1 MASDAE
7 AHIWGAL
14 GASGSGKGLWVKGRL
29 RALKPRRLIVWDY
42 MSEYQEFTGEA
53 PDATSRATLED
64 VRKAMV
70 KAGKDG
76 PLKIRYEPRG
86 ASQKQAFK
94 EFEAL
99 CNLVYAWGNCTF
111 VVEELANV
119 TMPSWAPWAWGKMST
134 SGRHKLVH
142 IIGCTQSPAF
152 IDKKFLG
159 NCTLIHC
166 GPLGEDEHRKSA
178 AKSMNIRQT
187 LLDELVKFQWV
198 EKDKER
204 GEVTTGWVA
213 PPGQRAKPARALAT
227 TEASPTGR
235 GKRTPSVPVR
245 A

>member
-7 AHIWGAL
+7 ARIWAAL
-14 GASGSGKGLWVKGRL
+14 GASGSGKGLWVKSKL
-29 RALKPRRLIVWDY
+29 RELKPRRLIVWDY
-42 MSEYQEFTGEA
+42 MSEYQEFTGERPEA
-53 PDATSRATLED
+53 PSRATLDD
-64 VRKAMV
+64 VRKAMI

-76 PLKIRYEPRG
+76 ALRIRYEPRG

-99 CNLVYAWGNCTF
+99 CNMVYAWGNCTF

-159 NCTLIHC
+159 NCTLVHV
-166 GPLGEDEHRKSA
+166 GPLGEDAHRKAA
-178 AKSMNIRQT
+178 AKSMNIDQG
-187 LLDELVKFQWV
+187 LVDELVKFQWV

-213 PPGQRAKPARALAT
+213 PPGRRAGQTSVVAPTRPTPTPRGSRK
-227 TEASPTGR
+227 ASNPL
-235 GKRTPSVPVR
+235 
-245 A
+245 